1 MRGMPLPC
9 RHFLRQEEDTWAQ
22 GRFADMFA
30 GAVFLPARR
39 NHALRGSLGFMKKTL
54 AFALIL
60 TLAAPAF
67 GLGEARAEGFSITQW
82 SARGMALGNG
92 MAGRAD
98 DPSAVAYNP
107 AGITQLPGTQLM
119 LGTVIERP
127 TSRISGEWTN
137 IMAGQSAYSST
148 SIEQKT
154 WVIPHFY
161 VTHQMSDS
169 AWLGVGVFSRAGLGN
184 GYPDSWPGSSGLVNV
199 RLQTLTINPNI
210 AFKVTDRLSLALG
223 AEVTGADMELNAH
236 TRVLPTL
243 QRGIDSHG
251 TLKGRGY
258 ALSGNLAL
266 HYAVNDQW
274 RVGFAYRSRMDLK
287 VTGTNRWSQQVKHG
301 ALGGRLPY
309 SPMQDSSLHGTIHLP
324 DHFALGV
331 NYRPNEQW
339 SFEAGV
345 TYFVWSAYKRLDIH
359 LEAPVNGLLTEG
371 AKQWHDNWGFNIS
384 AEYKPLDWLALRL
397 GYVYE
402 TSPLNEGYADF
413 IAPTTGRQYF
423 TGGVGFLWD
432 QWALDLGYAYIR
444 VRDVMYRNTEVRP
457 YVFNGRSHRSH
468 AHSMSASLSY
478 TF

>member
-1 MRGMPLPC
+1 
-9 RHFLRQEEDTWAQ
+9 
-22 GRFADMFA
+22 
-30 GAVFLPARR
+30 
-39 NHALRGSLGFMKKTL
+39 MKKTFV
-54 AFALIL
+54 FALIL
-60 TLAAPAF
+60 TLAAPAL

-82 SARGMALGNG
+82 SARGMSLGNG
-92 MAGRAD
+92 MVGRAD

-119 LGTVIERP
+119 LGSVIERP
-127 TSRISGEWTN
+127 TSRISGEWTTKN
-137 IMAGQSAYSST
+137 PLTGVSSSAYSST

-161 VTHQMSDS
+161 VTHQITDS

-184 GYPDSWPGSSGLVNV
+184 GYPDSWPGSSALVNV
-199 RLQTLTINPNI
+199 RLQTLTVNPNI

-223 AEVTGADMELNAH
+223 VEVTGADMELNAH
-236 TRVLPTL
+236 TRVVPLV
-243 QRGIDSHG
+243 DSHG

-266 HYAVNDQW
+266 HYLINDQW
-274 RVGFAYRSRMDLK
+274 RVGFTYRSRMDLK
-287 VTGTNRWSQQVKHG
+287 VTGTNRWSKQISHLQ
-301 ALGGRLPY
+301 AGGF

-331 NYRPNEQW
+331 NYRPNDQW
-339 SFEAGV
+339 SFEAGA

-371 AKQWHDNWGFNIS
+371 AKQWHDYWGFNIS

-397 GYVYE
+397 GYTYE

-413 IAPTTGRQYF
+413 IAPTNGRQYF

-432 QWALDLGYAYIR
+432 QWALDLGYAYIK
-444 VRDVMYRNTEVRP
+444 VRDVTYRNTKATP

>member
-1 MRGMPLPC
+1 
-9 RHFLRQEEDTWAQ
+9 
-22 GRFADMFA
+22 
-30 GAVFLPARR
+30 
-39 NHALRGSLGFMKKTL
+39 MKKTL

-67 GLGEARAEGFSITQW
+67 GPEEARAEGFSITQW
-82 SARGMALGNG
+82 SARGMSLGNG
-92 MAGRAD
+92 MVGRAD

-127 TSRISGEWTN
+127 TSRISGEWSVPGTPL
-137 IMAGQSAYSST
+137 MQTSST

-161 VTHQMSDS
+161 VTHQMSDR
-169 AWLGVGVFSRAGLGN
+169 AWLGVGIFSRAGLGN
-184 GYPDSWPGSSGLVNV
+184 GYPDSWPGSSALVNV

-210 AFKVTDRLSLALG
+210 AFKVTERLSLALG
-223 AEVTGADMELNAH
+223 AEVTGADMELNLH
-236 TRVLPTL
+236 TRLAPL
-243 QRGIDSHG
+243 MPIDSHG

-266 HYAVNDQW
+266 HYLINDQW
-274 RVGFAYRSRMDLK
+274 RVGFTYRSRMDLK
-287 VTGTNRWSQQVKHG
+287 VTGTNRWSQPVPG
-301 ALGGRLPY
+301 TVMR
-309 SPMQDSSLHGTIHLP
+309 DSSLHGTIHLP
-324 DHFALGV
+324 DQFALGV
-331 NYRPNEQW
+331 NYRPNDQW
-339 SFEAGV
+339 SFEAGA

-359 LEAPVNGLLTEG
+359 LEAPVNGLLTKG
-371 AKQWHDNWGFNIS
+371 AKQWHDYWGFNLS

-397 GYVYE
+397 GYTYE

-413 IAPTTGRQYF
+413 IAPTNGRQYF
-423 TGGVGFLWD
+423 TGGVGFMWD
-432 QWALDLGYAYIR
+432 KWALDLGYAYIK
-444 VRDVMYRNTEVRP
+444 VRDVSYRDTEAKP

-478 TF
+478 KF

>member
-1 MRGMPLPC
+1 
-9 RHFLRQEEDTWAQ
+9 
-22 GRFADMFA
+22 
-30 GAVFLPARR
+30 
-39 NHALRGSLGFMKKTL
+39 MKKTL

-60 TLAAPAF
+60 TLAVPVF
-67 GLGEARAEGFSITQW
+67 GLGEARGEGFSITQW
-82 SARGMALGNG
+82 SARGMSLGNG
-92 MAGRAD
+92 LVGRAD

-127 TSRISGEWTN
+127 SSRISGEWTN
-137 IMAGQSAYSST
+137 IMTGQSAYSST

-161 VTHQMSDS
+161 VTHQMSDR

-184 GYPDSWPGSSGLVNV
+184 GYPDSWPGSSALVNV

-210 AFKVTDRLSLALG
+210 AFRVTDRLSLALG
-223 AEVTGADMELNAH
+223 AEVTGGDMELNLH
-236 TRVLPTL
+236 TRMPKIPSMLPN
-243 QRGIDSHG
+243 GVDSHG

-266 HYAVNDQW
+266 HYLINDQW
-274 RVGFAYRSRMDLK
+274 RVGFTYRSRMDLK
-287 VTGTNRWSQQVKHG
+287 VTGTNRWSRQFSSI
-301 ALGGRLPY
+301 LGKP

-324 DHFALGV
+324 DQFALGV
-331 NYRPNEQW
+331 NYRPNDQW
-339 SFEAGV
+339 SFEAGA

-359 LEAPVNGLLTEG
+359 LENPVNGLLTDG
-371 AKQWHDNWGFNIS
+371 AKQWHDYWGFNLS
-384 AEYKPLDWLALRL
+384 AEYRPLDWLALRL
-397 GYVYE
+397 GYTYE
-402 TSPLNEGYADF
+402 TSPLNEGHADF
-413 IAPTTGRQYF
+413 IAPTNGRQYF

-432 QWALDLGYAYIR
+432 QWVLDLGYAYIR
-444 VRDVMYRNTEVRP
+444 VRDVSYHNTNATP

-478 TF
+478 KF

>member
-1 MRGMPLPC
+1 
-9 RHFLRQEEDTWAQ
+9 
-22 GRFADMFA
+22 
-30 GAVFLPARR
+30 
-39 NHALRGSLGFMKKTL
+39 MKKTL

-82 SARGMALGNG
+82 SARGMSLGNG
-92 MAGRAD
+92 LVGRAD

-127 TSRISGEWTN
+127 TSRISGEWSVPGTPYKQN
-137 IMAGQSAYSST
+137 SST

-161 VTHQMSDS
+161 VTHQMTDR

-199 RLQTLTINPNI
+199 RLQTVTINPNI

-223 AEVTGADMELNAH
+223 AEVTGGDMELNLH
-236 TRVLPTL
+236 TRVPSY
-243 QRGIDSHG
+243 GIDSHG

-274 RVGFAYRSRMDLK
+274 RVGFIYRSRMDLK
-287 VTGTNRWSQQVKHG
+287 VTGTNRWSQQ
-301 ALGGRLPY
+301 AIN
-309 SPMQDSSLHGTIHLP
+309 PMRDSSLHGTIHLP
-324 DHFALGV
+324 DQFALGV
-331 NYRPNEQW
+331 NYRPNDQW
-339 SFEAGV
+339 SFEAGA

-359 LEAPVNGLLTEG
+359 LEAPVNDLLTDG
-371 AKQWHDNWGFNIS
+371 TKQWHDNWGFNVS

-397 GYVYE
+397 GYIYE
-402 TSPLNEGYADF
+402 TSPLNEGHADF
-413 IAPTTGRQYF
+413 IAPTNGRQYF
-423 TGGVGFLWD
+423 TGGVGFMWD
-432 QWALDLGYAYIR
+432 QWALDLGYAYIK
-444 VRDVMYRNTEVRP
+444 VKDVSYHNTEATP

-478 TF
+478 KF